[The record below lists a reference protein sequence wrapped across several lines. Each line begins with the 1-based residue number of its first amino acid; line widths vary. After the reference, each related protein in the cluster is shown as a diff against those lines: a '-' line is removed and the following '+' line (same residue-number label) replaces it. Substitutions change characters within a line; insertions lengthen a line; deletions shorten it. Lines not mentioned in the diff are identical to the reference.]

1 MLPTLWLSGR
11 AVLPSAARPPVKLE
25 LWGKASLGLW
35 RKSTAGLLLLLLL
48 LMAVLLVG
56 TTTAVVGLVALVVSR
71 VTWVSTLLAA
81 VGTNAAAACLVAV
94 GSGGAPTCP
103 RDMEGGRV
111 AARRSA
117 KVDSEREPGTNTY
130 GVLAATNGGGG
141 EDKSCG
147 DGVDSLPGAAGSAED
162 GRLARLSR
170 LFPGS
175 VGVSRPLLAQR
186 GSIFTS

>member
-11 AVLPSAARPPVKLE
+11 AVLPSAPRPPVKLE
-25 LWGKASLGLW
+25 LWGKASLGLC

-48 LMAVLLVG
+48 LAVLLVG

-71 VTWVSTLLAA
+71 VTWVSTLPAAVGTTTVAAACLAA
-81 VGTNAAAACLVAV
+81 VG
-94 GSGGAPTCP
+94 SGAPTTCP
-103 RDMEGGRV
+103 KDMEGGRV

-130 GVLAATNGGGG
+130 GGLAATNGGGA
-141 EDKSCG
+141 DKSCG
-147 DGVDSLPGAAGSAED
+147 DGVDSLPGAGSAED

-175 VGVSRPLLAQR
+175 VGVSRPLLAHR

>member
-11 AVLPSAARPPVKLE
+11 AVLPSAPRPPVKLE
-25 LWGKASLGLW
+25 LWGKASLGLC
-35 RKSTAGLLLLLLL
+35 RKSTAGLLLLLL

-81 VGTNAAAACLVAV
+81 VGTTAAACLAAV
-94 GSGGAPTCP
+94 GSGTPTCP
-103 RDMEGGRV
+103 RDMEGGSV

-130 GVLAATNGGGG
+130 GGLMATNGGGA
-141 EDKSCG
+141 DKSCG
-147 DGVDSLPGAAGSAED
+147 EGVDSLPGAAGSAED

-175 VGVSRPLLAQR
+175 VGVSRPLVAQR

>member
-11 AVLPSAARPPVKLE
+11 AVLPSAPRPPVKLE
-25 LWGKASLGLW
+25 LWGKASLGLC

-48 LMAVLLVG
+48 LAVLLVG

-71 VTWVSTLLAA
+71 VTWVSTLPAAVGTTTVAAACLAA
-81 VGTNAAAACLVAV
+81 VG
-94 GSGGAPTCP
+94 SGAPTTCP
-103 RDMEGGRV
+103 KDMEGGRV

-130 GVLAATNGGGG
+130 GGLAATNGGGA
-141 EDKSCG
+141 DKSCG
-147 DGVDSLPGAAGSAED
+147 DGVDSLPGAGSAED

-175 VGVSRPLLAQR
+175 VGVSRPLVAQR